1 MIHTMIKTRFAPSPT
16 GLMHLGNVRT
26 ALFNALFA
34 YQTGGV
40 FLLRIE
46 DTDLER
52 SKLEFTQQ
60 LLADLR
66 WLGLLWQEGP
76 EVGGTQS
83 SYAQSERGDIYA
95 KYYAELEAKN
105 LAYPCFCSP
114 QELAISRKIQL
125 SSGKAPR
132 YSGNCDHLSP
142 TDIQRK
148 LEQGLQPTLR
158 FRLPRHRLIEF
169 TDIVRGNQQFASAD
183 IGDFIIRRADGTPA
197 FFFCN
202 AVDDALMG
210 VTCVLRGED
219 HLANTPRQI
228 LILESL
234 NLPVPQYGHI
244 SMILGADNA
253 PLSKRNGSLSIQELK
268 QNGWLA
274 EAVVNYL
281 ARLGHT
287 FTEEIGLRPLAELAQ
302 HFSLERLGKAP
313 AHFDMQQM
321 QHWQQAAMNQID
333 TSRLWQLLDAEVH
346 ALVPSELQQEFI
358 SAVRPNLLFPKE
370 ALHWAKVLF
379 TDELVMEDSARDT
392 LQQAGAAFFTHAI
405 TALETS
411 QADYKQLIQLLKEST
426 GTKGKNLFMPLRA
439 ALTGETHGPEMAHLL
454 SLMGVARAR
463 HRLQNA
469 AQFC

>member
-1 MIHTMIKTRFAPSPT
+1 MTKTRFAPSPT

-34 YQTGGV
+34 YQTGGK

-52 SKLEFTQQ
+52 SKDEFTQQ
-60 LLADLR
+60 LLDDLR

-76 EVGGTQS
+76 EVGGDHAP
-83 SYAQSERGDIYA
+83 YAQSQRGEIYA
-95 KYYAELEAKN
+95 KYYAELVEKN
-105 LAYPCFCSP
+105 LAYPCFCSQ

-132 YSGNCDHLSP
+132 YSGTCAHLSAA
-142 TDIQRK
+142 DVEKK
-148 LEQGLQPTLR
+148 LAQGLQPTLR
-158 FRLPRHRLIEF
+158 FRLPRQQQIEF
-169 TDIVRGNQQFASAD
+169 KDIVRGDQRFASDD

-228 LILESL
+228 LILQSL

-244 SMILGADNA
+244 SMILGSDNA
-253 PLSKRNGSLSIQELK
+253 PLSKRNGSLSIQELRDK
-268 QNGWLA
+268 GWLA

-287 FTEEIGLRPLAELAQ
+287 FAEEIGLQPLHQLAQ
-302 HFSLERLGKAP
+302 HFTLERLGKAP
-313 AHFDMQQM
+313 AHFDAQQL
-321 QHWQQAAMNQID
+321 QHWQQTAMLQID
-333 TSRLWQLLDAEVH
+333 TERLWQLLGTELH
-346 ALVPSELQQEFI
+346 ALVPTELKQEFLT
-358 SAVRPNLLFPKE
+358 AVRPNLLFPHD
-370 ALHWAKVLF
+370 ALPWAKLLF
-379 TDELVMEDSARDT
+379 CDELILSESAQT
-392 LQQAGAAFFTHAI
+392 VIQQAGSGFFTHARA
-405 TALETS
+405 ALETS
-411 QADYKQLIQLLKEST
+411 QTDYKQLIQLLKESS
-426 GTKGKNLFMPLRA
+426 GMKGKNLFMPLRA

-454 SLMGVARAR
+454 ALMGVDRAR
-463 HRLQNA
+463 QRLQA
-469 AQFC
+469 VQ